1 MSHAPALSTL
11 PTTDLIAL
19 IRPAADAWLNRQQLA
34 ALEELFRRL
43 EKIETN
49 ALNRDWPEP
58 RNP

>member
-1 MSHAPALSTL
+1 MTPPPPLPALSTA
-11 PTTDLIAL
+11 DLIAL

-49 ALNRDWPEP
+49 APNRDWPEP
-58 RNP
+58 KNW